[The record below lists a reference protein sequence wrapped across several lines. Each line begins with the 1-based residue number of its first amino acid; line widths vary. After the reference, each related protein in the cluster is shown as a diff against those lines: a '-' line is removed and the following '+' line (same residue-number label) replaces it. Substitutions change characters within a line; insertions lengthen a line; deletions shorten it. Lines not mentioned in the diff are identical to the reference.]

1 MRRSFPVWFGDTAC
15 GLVAYVASRQ
25 LWQGQAHGWS
35 TLLPE
40 LGTFAGFYLLLQLVL
55 RLASSIRRRKR
66 EESAARSAAAQV
78 LRKSPP
84 PPPPRPAS

>member
-15 GLVAYVASRQ
+15 GLVAYVASRL
-25 LWQGQAHGWS
+25 LWQSQSHGWS
-35 TLLPE
+35 TLLSE

-66 EESAARSAAAQV
+66 EEAGARAAAAQV
-78 LRKSPP
+78 QRKSAP
-84 PPPPRPAS
+84 PPPPRPPS